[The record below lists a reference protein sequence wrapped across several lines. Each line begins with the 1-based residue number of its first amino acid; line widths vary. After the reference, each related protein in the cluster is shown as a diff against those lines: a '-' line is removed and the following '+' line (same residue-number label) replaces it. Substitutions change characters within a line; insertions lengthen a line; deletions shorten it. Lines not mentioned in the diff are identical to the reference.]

1 MRIGR
6 AALLCLTWT
15 GVASAQTPTGSIIGV
30 VRDPSDAA
38 VATANVKVLSIST
51 GLARTIAT
59 SATGD
64 YGIPVLPAGQ
74 YEVSVEALGFQRI
87 VRQAAVEAGE
97 TTTADF
103 KLTVG
108 NVTDSVT
115 VNAVTPQMQYDSHAV
130 GGVVTPVTNRGPTR

>member
-6 AALLCLTWT
+6 ASLLGLTWI

-30 VRDPSDAA
+30 VRDPSGAA
-38 VATANVKVLSIST
+38 VAAASVKVLSIST

-59 SATGD
+59 SGKGD
-64 YGIPVLPAGQ
+64 YSIPVLPSGE
-74 YEVSVEALGFQRI
+74 YEVSVEASGFQGA
-87 VRQAAVEAGE
+87 VRHATVEVGE

-115 VNAVTPQMQYDSHAV
+115 VNAVT
-130 GGVVTPVTNRGPTR
+130 